1 MVVVRSMELTQKK
14 TTMSFKQLDG
24 VLRTLDPRTGER
36 QSLSH
41 KCTELD
47 KIVPQLMGVSKPILE
62 HVLFCHQE
70 DSSWPLMDS
79 ASLKKRFDEIFDSAR
94 YTKAI
99 EVFKR
104 KEKSYNSIAKDLKA
118 DIAGLNS
125 HKHAAKG
132 FQKELDEQHEVLEE
146 IEETK
151 TTLKRQMAKV
161 GETLKKYEGIIDQC
175 CAIDD
180 EIKAKEEALDRQE
193 AVIQK
198 QREMLD
204 EDLTGTHSIAEL
216 KTKLRDFDRTMATQ
230 QEQLRELEEER
241 DRILGIVESL
251 RGQEMEI
258 SNKAARFELAKEE
271 HEKRLRTRCALLE
284 SIAQNYSLDLELSQ
298 TQADQSFAA
307 SVTATSVIASDI
319 GTQDSL
325 ISIAPEDMQSFFEAL
340 NKKEEELKANLDA
353 LKKRSKEADEEIQE
367 VIQDLSGKI
376 RVAKNGE

>member
-1 MVVVRSMELTQKK
+1 MELTQKK

-353 LKKRSKEADEEIQE
+353 LKKRSKEADEEMQE